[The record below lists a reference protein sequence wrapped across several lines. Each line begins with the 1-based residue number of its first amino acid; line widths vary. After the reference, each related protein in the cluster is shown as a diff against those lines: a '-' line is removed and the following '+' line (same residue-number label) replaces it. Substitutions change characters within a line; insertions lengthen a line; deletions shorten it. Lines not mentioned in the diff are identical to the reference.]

1 MTVLVSG
8 ITALVL
14 NLILPQDMLQ
24 LDEDKEDVE
33 VTQDLEVQVLEQE
46 RMM

>member
-24 LDEDKEDVE
+24 QDEDKEDVE
-33 VTQDLEVQVLEQE
+33 VTQDLEIQVLEQE

>member
-33 VTQDLEVQVLEQE
+33 VTQDLEIQVLEQE